1 MSTILE
7 QYRAVAARVA
17 AVAEESGRAPSDVEL
32 LAVSK
37 TFPASAIR
45 ELYEV
50 GVRRFGEN
58 RVAELSEK
66 AAVLPDDIQWHL
78 IGQLQSNKVRK
89 AVQLAAVIHSVDS
102 RPLLERIDRIA
113 GEENRCPVV
122 LLEVNVSGEASK
134 SGCTPAELIPLAD
147 VAVRCGNLKF
157 QGLMTMAPA
166 GASEEELERV
176 FRGLAGF
183 RTLLEE
189 KIGLP
194 LPLLSMGMSGDF
206 ETAIRCGSTL
216 VRIGSAI
223 FGRRG

>member
-45 ELYEV
+45 ELYEA

-113 GEENRCPVV
+113 GEENRCPGGAVWQS
-122 LLEVNVSGEASK
+122 EISGTDDDGAGRGVGGGAGTGLSRT
-134 SGCTPAELIPLAD
+134 GRVPD
-147 VAVRCGNLKF
+147 VAGGKIRSPPAAVVDGN
-157 QGLMTMAPA
+157 
-166 GASEEELERV
+166 ERR
-176 FRGLAGF
+176 F
-183 RTLLEE
+183 
-189 KIGLP
+189 
-194 LPLLSMGMSGDF
+194 
-206 ETAIRCGSTL
+206 
-216 VRIGSAI
+216 
-223 FGRRG
+223 